1 MRSCLQ
7 RTWVE
12 VISSLILT
20 RTTEPYK
27 RDLEATLEPEL
38 RQIAD
43 LEAEIEREQKLMD
56 QDMASHRNLKN
67 NAATQEKIRKEKARS
82 VSDIYLILNIST
94 ISIISNA
101 NVNDSWLRRIHFYG
115 RQLKL
120 T

>member
-12 VISSLILT
+12 VVSSLVLT
-20 RTTEPYK
+20 RTSTEPYK
-27 RDLEATLEPEL
+27 RDLEAILEPEL

-56 QDMASHRNLKN
+56 QDMASHKNLKN

-82 VSDIYLILNIST
+82 VSDIYLI
-94 ISIISNA
+94 
-101 NVNDSWLRRIHFYG
+101 FF
-115 RQLKL
+115 
-120 T
+120 